1 MRPECTI
8 ETSIAPEVRH
18 ESATATTW
26 SSKLQQRH
34 FERTAIVYVRQS
46 TAHQVLN
53 HRESTARQYSLVDLA
68 VQLGWASDRV
78 EVIDEDQGHSG
89 STIEGR
95 NGFKRLLTEV
105 SLDHVGVILGIE
117 LSRLARSNKDWHQLI
132 ELCAIFGT
140 MLADQDGIYNPTDY
154 NDRLLLG
161 LRGIMNEAELH
172 VLQGRMHQAR
182 LNKAK
187 RGELFVRAPLG
198 YVKLSTGALGLD
210 PDEQAQGVVRLVFD
224 EFERR
229 GSVRSVL
236 RHLQQNGIQLPIRP
250 HTGPNKGQLEWRPV
264 TPTVLNRIFKH
275 EVYAGMYRFGHR
287 QTDPRRKIAGR
298 PDAGRIIVPPEKYH
312 ALIPNHCPAYISEAQ
327 YRCNQQRIRDN
338 RFNKKSKGAARGGQ
352 SLLAGIAYCGKCGRR
367 MTVAYS
373 GEPAILRYYCTT
385 GVVDFRED
393 RCQSLSG
400 KQLDELVTER
410 VLKVLKPASLE
421 ISLLAAEDIER
432 QQRQLD
438 EHWKQRLERAQ
449 IEVDRA
455 RRQYQLVEPENRL
468 VVRELER
475 QWEGMLHEAQKLE
488 QEHARFRQS
497 QSTGLSAEQRTAIRS
512 LADHVPSIWYAST
525 TQNSDRQRIIRLLVE
540 RVEVVVQGTTE
551 RVDVSLQWSG
561 GFTSHHEL
569 VRPVR
574 RYDQT
579 ADFERLKARIIE
591 LKASGKSYAEIA
603 ARLNEEEFQPTKQ
616 TNRFDKAIVGRLAK
630 KFCRGLTS
638 TKSLAPIQCKEDEW
652 TVTALS
658 AKLGIPRT
666 TLQSWKDRGWLH
678 ISRRLPGI
686 RGQIIYWA
694 DDRDLERLRQLRC
707 TKWCFGDPPLPK
719 YLTTPL
725 VGASSEC

>member
-1 MRPECTI
+1 MRPDCTI
-8 ETSIAPEVRH
+8 ENAITPKERPEP
-18 ESATATTW
+18 AAATTW

-34 FERTAIVYVRQS
+34 FERMAIVYVRQS
-46 TAHQVLN
+46 TAHQVVN
-53 HRESTARQYSLVDLA
+53 HRESAARQYSLVDLA
-68 VQLGWASDRV
+68 VQLGWSSEGV
-78 EVIDEDQGHSG
+78 KLIDEDQGHSG

-105 SLDHVGVILGIE
+105 SLDHVGIILGIE

-182 LNKAK
+182 LSKAK
-187 RGELFVRAPLG
+187 RGELYVRAPMG
-198 YVKLSTGALGLD
+198 YVKRSSGALGLD
-210 PDEQAQGVVRLVFD
+210 PDEQVQGVMRLIFD

-236 RHLQQNGIQLPIRP
+236 KYLQQNGIQLPIRP
-250 HTGPNKGQLEWRPV
+250 HAGPNKGQLEWRPV

-287 QTDPRRKIAGR
+287 QTDPRRRIAGR
-298 PDAGRIIVPPEKYH
+298 PDTGRIIVPPEKYH
-312 ALIPNHCPAYISEAQ
+312 ALIPNHCPAYISEEQ

-338 RFNKKSKGAARGGQ
+338 RFGKKSKGAARGGH
-352 SLLAGIAYCGKCGRR
+352 SLLAGIVYCGRCGRR

-373 GEPAILRYYCTT
+373 GEPAILRYYCTR
-385 GVVDFRED
+385 GVVDFQED

-400 KQLDELVTER
+400 KQLDELVTDK

-421 ISLLAAEDIER
+421 ISLLATDDIEK

-438 EHWKQRLERAQ
+438 DHWKQRLERAQ

-475 QWEGMLHEAQKLE
+475 QWEAALHEAQKLE
-488 QEHARFRQS
+488 QEYARFRQL
-497 QSTGLSAEQRTAIRS
+497 QSTSLSDKQRIAIRS
-512 LADHVPSIWYAST
+512 LADNVPSIWYSST
-525 TQNSDRQRIIRLLVE
+525 TENSDRQRIVRLLVE

-551 RVDVSLQWSG
+551 RVDVSLRWSG

-569 VRPVR
+569 IRPIR

-579 ADFERLKARIIE
+579 ADFGQLKVRIAE

-603 ARLNEEEFQPTKQ
+603 ARLNQEGFQPTKQ
-616 TNRFDKAIVGRLAK
+616 TNRFNKAIVGRLAK
-630 KFCRGLTS
+630 KFCRELTS
-638 TKSLAPIQCKEDEW
+638 TRNHAPIQCNENEW

-658 AKLGIPRT
+658 TKLDIPRT
-666 TLQSWKDRGWLH
+666 TLQSWKNRGWLH
-678 ISRRLPGI
+678 VLRRLPGI

-694 DDRDLERLRQLRC
+694 DDRDLERLRRLRR

-725 VGASSEC
+725 FDDSSEC